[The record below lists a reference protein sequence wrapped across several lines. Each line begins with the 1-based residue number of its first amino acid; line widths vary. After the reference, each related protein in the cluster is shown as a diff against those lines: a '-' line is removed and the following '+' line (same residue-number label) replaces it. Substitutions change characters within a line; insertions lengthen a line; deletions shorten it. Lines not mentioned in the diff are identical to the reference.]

1 MSCKGKKPT
10 KAEQERRVEEAMEW
24 LCQNPM
30 LGYQKFMDYF
40 MPRWNLSRN
49 QALVYKKRAEQ
60 RLGQESQIDVN
71 LARRKS
77 KENYQRLFDLAM
89 KEGNLDLAYKISA
102 QMDKVTGALAPVKTE
117 VTQKEDRQIF
127 QVIKNDKKSS

>member
-10 KAEQERRVEEAMEW
+10 KAEQERRVLEAMEW
-24 LCQNPM
+24 ITKNPM
-30 LGYQKFMDYF
+30 LGYAKFMEYF
-40 MPRWNLSRN
+40 MPRWDLSRDA
-49 QALVYKKRAEQ
+49 ALKYKKRAEA

-102 QMDKVTGALAPVKTE
+102 QMDKVTGALAPVRTE
-117 VTQKEDRQIF
+117 VTQKEDRPIF
-127 QVIKNDKKSS
+127 QILKNDKKSS